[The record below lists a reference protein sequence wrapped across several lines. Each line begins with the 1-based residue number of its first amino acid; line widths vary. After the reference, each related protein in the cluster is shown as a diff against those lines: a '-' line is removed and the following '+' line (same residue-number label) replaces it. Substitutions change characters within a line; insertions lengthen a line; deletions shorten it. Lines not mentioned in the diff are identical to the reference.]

1 MLRTLSI
8 SNYVLIDSLEIDFPE
23 GLIIITGQT
32 GAGKSIILGA
42 LSLLMGAKSDA
53 SVISGGADSCVVEA
67 AFDVESEE
75 LKALF
80 DANELEW
87 DGGHIVVR
95 RVVHRSGRSRSFVN
109 DSPVQVQLLSGIAAS
124 LVDIHSQHQSLLLT
138 DHRFQLSVLDM
149 YARNDGLLA
158 ACKSSYEKLQA
169 MRAELSDI
177 EIRLH
182 SLEAEREYNESRFA
196 RLEAARLKEGELE
209 ELEGEQTA
217 LANAEEI
224 KESFEAAGEWLS
236 PSREEEG
243 RTGVSAALREA
254 QRLLQK
260 AGRFVPAAAALAERI
275 GTARIDIDDI
285 VSEVSALGGGIELSQ
300 ERLQAVDD
308 RLALLYDLM
317 HKYDCQSVSSLI
329 EIRDSL
335 SQTLYDSTAL
345 QEAASSLREEIS
357 SEANVLDGICRDL
370 HERRAMAAET
380 FAEEVL
386 AQLRFL
392 ELDRALFKVALSPAP
407 VGVMG
412 ADSAVFMFSSTG
424 TAPVDVAKCASGGE
438 LSRIML
444 SLKAMM
450 AHFTSMPTMIFD
462 EIDTG
467 VSGSVADRMGSL
479 ICSMGTEMQV
489 FAITHLPQV
498 AAKGR
503 AHYLVSKATTPD
515 GRVISSIRLL
525 DGEERVREIARLLSG
540 ATVTPEALA
549 NAKSLLDS

>member
-8 SNYVLIDSLEIDFPE
+8 SNYVLIDSLEIEFPE

-260 AGRFVPAAAALAERI
+260 AGRFVPAAAVLAERI

-285 VSEVSALGGGIELSQ
+285 VSEVSALGGDIELSQ

-407 VGVMG
+407 VGVTG

-503 AHYLVSKATTPD
+503 AHYLVSKDTTPD